1 MTNKNTKTRKHKNK
15 WGIFTGCT
23 DKLITN
29 DPSFVE
35 LSLERLGEDFDLDRF
50 VFAMQ
55 ANETV
60 RHVCFSGTFVREL
73 QEAQWHLMLESIG
86 HLRSLEELQ
95 IWCSTIPTAVF
106 ASTIRYAKLLQKVYF
121 FRVELNGTQQDMDE
135 LAEAIRVHT
144 SLRDIRIG
152 GFHLTN
158 SNNNNNNN
166 NAPLD
171 ISHHNNNIRLDRVVE
186 ALAEA
191 PGLEVVSS
199 QLSSAQHTV
208 PFGTDAIRKLMQS
221 KSITDLYLSRLGLGQ
236 EHLTA
241 ISQSLPRNETL
252 RVLDLFGNNI
262 ENEHVIAMAN
272 ALKENN
278 SVEILVLP
286 CPANHLSVGS
296 CAAISDAL
304 KHNSKLSTLN
314 LPRSNLSDEGI
325 FHLAEGLTVN
335 KTLKKVEVGVSKNVG
350 DTGVQALM
358 DMLESNYELQRLV
371 LSSAD
376 QTIREKTE
384 YYMRLN
390 EVGRGK
396 LLRRDGK
403 ATREQWVEM
412 LISVVNDLDC
422 LFYFLTSNPTLCNQ
436 FVNPTGA
443 DVIITQEIKIT
454 RRHTLSGFGS
464 SSKRREEHDTNE
476 TPRRASAF

>member
-1 MTNKNTKTRKHKNK
+1 MTLLRHFPLVASPCNLINAPNCVSC
-15 WGIFTGCT
+15 FTAACT
-23 DKLITN
+23 DKLISN

-35 LSLERLGEDFDLDRF
+35 LSLERLGDNFDLDRF
-50 VFAMQ
+50 VFAIR

-73 QEAQWHLMLESIG
+73 QEQQWHLMLESIG
-86 HLRSLEELQ
+86 HLRTLEELQ

-106 ASTIRYAKLLQKVYF
+106 ASMIRHARALQKVYF
-121 FRVELNGTQQDMDE
+121 FRVGLDGSQQDMDM
-135 LAEAIRVHT
+135 LADAIETHE

-158 SNNNNNNN
+158 NPNNH
-166 NAPLD
+166 NAHPD
-171 ISHHNNNIRLDRVVE
+171 NNIRLDRVVE
-186 ALAEA
+186 ALAVA
-191 PGLEVVSS
+191 KGLEVVSL
-199 QLSSAQHTV
+199 QLSSAQQTV
-208 PFGTDAIRKLMQS
+208 PFGTAAIEKLMQS

-236 EHLTA
+236 DHLTV
-241 ISQSLPRNETL
+241 ISQGLPSNKTL
-252 RVLDLFGNNI
+252 RVLDIFGNNI

-272 ALKENN
+272 ALKENT

-286 CPANHLSVGS
+286 CPTNDLSVES

-304 KHNSKLSTLN
+304 KHNSTLSTLN
-314 LPRSNLSDEGI
+314 LPRSNLNDEGI

-335 KTLKKVEVGVSKNVG
+335 KTLKKVEVGVSKTVG

-358 DMLESNYELQRLV
+358 DMLETNYELERLV
-371 LSSAD
+371 VSSAD
-376 QTIREKTE
+376 QSIKEKTE

-396 LLRRDGK
+396 LLSDGK

-422 LFYFLTSNPTLCNQ
+422 LFYFITSNPTLCNQ

-464 SSKRREEHDTNE
+464 SKRRDGDEMER
-476 TPRRASAF
+476 PRRASAF